1 MLKTYVRP
9 SRDLRNK
16 YSELSKIVN
25 QHNQVIIT
33 NNGKGEA
40 VLIGIEEYAEYEKF
54 LHSRY
59 VAEELAKAKVLAND
73 QNTKW
78 LSHNEI
84 WEKLRA
90 KYEI

>member
-1 MLKTYVRP
+1 MLKTFVRP

-16 YSELSKIVN
+16 YSELAKIVN

-40 VLIGIEEYAEYEKF
+40 VLIGIDEYAEYEKF
-54 LHSRY
+54 LHRRY
-59 VAEELAKAKVLAND
+59 IEEELAQAKEMASD
-73 QNTKW
+73 PDTKW
-78 LSHNEI
+78 LSHNEV